1 MKKTKNG
8 TDLMGLFD
16 GARNAVKDV
25 VKRIYGDLDLTYS
38 EHDHRALFF
47 LKEIGRAKL
56 KDIALFAGPKPMCCL
71 RLGILERKKIVIR
84 EPDPSDRRNVYYRLS
99 PRGEKYVEKII
110 SKVGDIFARLSDKDT
125 ADLGAALETVIAAL
139 RKLSDAKT

>member
-16 GARNAVKDV
+16 GARNAVGHV
-25 VKRIYGDLDLTYS
+25 VKKIYGDLNLTYS

-47 LKEIGRAKL
+47 LKRFGRAKL

-84 EPDPSDRRNVYYRLS
+84 EPDPNDRRNVYYRLS
-99 PRGEKYVEKII
+99 PRGEKYVEKIVL
-110 SKVGDIFARLSDKDT
+110 KVRSLFARLSDRDT
-125 ADLGAALETVIAAL
+125 AELGAALETMIAML

>member
-1 MKKTKNG
+1 MKKTKNCS
-8 TDLMGLFD
+8 DLMNLFD
-16 GARNAVKDV
+16 GAREAVMRV
-25 VKRIYGDLDLTYS
+25 VKKIYGDLDLTYS

-47 LKEIGRAKL
+47 LKKTGRAKL

-84 EPDPSDRRNVYYRLS
+84 EPDPDDRRNVYYRLS

-110 SKVGDIFARLSDKDT
+110 SKVGDLFARLSDRDT
-125 ADLGAALETVIAAL
+125 ADLGAALETMTSTL
-139 RKLSDAKT
+139 MKLSNAKT